1 MAADGERKDSGLS
14 VSSTGLESDVDGG
27 DAAVAPKTRDFAVA
41 SVTAKKY
48 YGRVHTIPIKAG
60 KEPLSVW
67 AKLKGGMKGPAF
79 TIRIGGKA

>member
-14 VSSTGLESDVDGG
+14 LESSLSGGGG

-41 SVTAKKY
+41 VTAKRD
-48 YGRVHTIPIKAG
+48 YGRTMHTIPFKAG

-79 TIRIGGKA
+79 TIRIGGKV